1 MSDSNEQSGTDL
13 KAAQELMAGLIR
25 EGGLR
30 KEPGMIVVITDGEAP
45 RQPATDDKGE
55 VLVVGDIHV
64 GKSEYLERLAEMFGQ
79 PLTIVTM
86 DDQGQLHPPLSDIL
100 AHEVEHPVQLPR
112 AWQSHFGPGPMDGLF
127 REPSHSM
134 NGTYP
139 FGLCGKASGYKGY
152 GDGQGLLDLL
162 AGPDNPAVDA
172 LLERLSGDMDGPAP
186 DADASK

>member
-1 MSDSNEQSGTDL
+1 MSNSNEQTGTDL
-13 KAAQELMAGLIR
+13 KAAHDLMINALREFRPQQELAKVLIF
-25 EGGLR
+25 
-30 KEPGMIVVITDGEAP
+30 TDGEAP

-64 GKSEYLERLAEMFGQ
+64 GKSEYAQRLAEMFGQ
-79 PLTIVTM
+79 PFIIVSM
-86 DDQGQLHPPLSDIL
+86 DEQGQLHPPLSDIL